1 MFRFVLLA
9 LLSLVS
15 VANAESRRLYVD
27 IPSENGATTTGKGTA
42 FCIGVTETGN
52 SIWATARHNFDE
64 STNAVVLNKEG
75 HAYPVLRDSI
85 RKHPNPYTDVAIF
98 ESTIPV
104 KGHWLLANGEPGQLA
119 IVPGYGPEYHGR
131 TAVAF
136 AGRILDSNFMMGEQ
150 SYHAITGD
158 SGAPLVV
165 GGDYVVGV
173 LSGHESPERK
183 TSHRA
188 DYQHLNLKTVYVEAK
203 HVKYLLDQHYQYQ
216 QRCTPQG
223 CYIYGAPT
231 VVQPRMGIT
240 VPVGPPRVVG
250 VTQPQPIYS
259 PPRNEQR
266 PQPLY
271 PQPKEQPTS
280 TAPDNIVLQKLVSEW
295 MERNAD
301 RLRGPAGKDGR
312 DGKDGSNEVLAQEQ
326 LPLQVILA
334 RDGKIIQEKII
345 PPGKP
350 LILDVSAF
358 EGPSP
363 KSEVEAR
370 GW

>member
-1 MFRFVLLA
+1 MHKFVLLA
-9 LLSLVS
+9 LMLLVS
-15 VANAESRRLYVD
+15 AANAESRRLYVD
-27 IPSENGATTTGKGTA
+27 IATENGTSTGKATA
-42 FCIGVTETGN
+42 FCIGVTDTGN
-52 SIWATARHNFDE
+52 SIWATARHNFDDGV
-64 STNAVVLNKEG
+64 NAVMLNKQG
-75 HAYPVLRDSI
+75 HAFPVLMNTI
-85 RKHPNPYTDVAIF
+85 RKHPDSSTDIAIF

-104 KGHWLLANGEPGQLA
+104 GSHWLLADGQPGQLA

-131 TAVAF
+131 SATAF
-136 AGRILDSNFMMGEQ
+136 AGTIIDTTFMLGEQ

-165 GGDYVVGV
+165 NNDYVVGV
-173 LSGHESPERK
+173 LVGHEAPQYK

-188 DYQHLNLKTVYVEAK
+188 DYQHLRLRTVYVQAK

-223 CYIYGAPT
+223 CYIYGSPT
-231 VVQPRMGIT
+231 VVQPRVGIT
-240 VPVGPPRVVG
+240 VPVGPPQVVG

-259 PPRNEQR
+259 LPRNTQR

-271 PQPKEQPTS
+271 PQPTEQPTP
-280 TAPDNIVLQKLVSEW
+280 TAPDNTVLQKLVSEW
-295 MERNAD
+295 MEKNID
-301 RLRGPAGKDGR
+301 KLRGPAGKDGK
-312 DGKDGSNEVLAQEQ
+312 DGKDGNNEVLAQTQ